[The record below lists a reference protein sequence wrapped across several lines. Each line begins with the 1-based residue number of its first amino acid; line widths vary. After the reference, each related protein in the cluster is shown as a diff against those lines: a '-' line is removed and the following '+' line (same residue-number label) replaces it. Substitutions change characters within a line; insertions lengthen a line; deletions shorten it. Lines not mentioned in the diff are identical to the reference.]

1 MSLLT
6 KDEQDT
12 LVAIK
17 NLLAERMARE
27 LDSDE
32 DVLLQWPSTTD
43 QMQVAANTTI
53 TPVNRRINRR
63 LKFITI
69 SIPENCVM
77 IVYNNNLA
85 KLFFNDESGTIE
97 FPHGLDMGDVKITL
111 TNTGSTPARCNYRL
125 IFSE

>member
-6 KDEQDT
+6 PDEKET
-12 LVAIK
+12 LTAIK

-27 LDSDE
+27 LDNDE
-32 DVLLQWPSTTD
+32 DVLLQWPSSTD
-43 QMQVAANTTI
+43 QMQVAANTTV

-63 LKFITI
+63 LKFVTV
-69 SIPENCVM
+69 SIPANCVM
-77 IVYNNNLA
+77 IVYNNNLP

-97 FPHGLDMGDVKITL
+97 FPNGLDMGDVKITL
-111 TNTGSTPARCNYRL
+111 TNTGGSPARCNYRL